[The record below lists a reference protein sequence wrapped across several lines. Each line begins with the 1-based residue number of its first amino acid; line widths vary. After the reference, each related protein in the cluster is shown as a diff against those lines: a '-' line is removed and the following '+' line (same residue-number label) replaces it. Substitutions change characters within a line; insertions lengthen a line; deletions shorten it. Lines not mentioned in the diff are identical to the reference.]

1 MRLLIDFSSTTD
13 TNKKDAAT
21 VKPISPNWKYALATL
36 ILSMVIA
43 LPQVSEWLES
53 QRPVR
58 LLQQFTKAQKAT
70 KSRDTVFPTA
80 KGSPITSGYG
90 WRIHPITRNRRF
102 HSGIDFGA
110 PTGTPIYAYQ
120 AGKVEFVGWKGGYG
134 VRLVAD

>member
-1 MRLLIDFSSTTD
+1 M
-13 TNKKDAAT
+13 A
-21 VKPISPNWKYALATL
+21 
-36 ILSMVIA
+36 IA
-43 LPQVSEWLES
+43 LPQVSEWVES

-70 KSRDTVFPTA
+70 KSKETVFPTI
-80 KGSPITSGYG
+80 KDSPVTSGFG
-90 WRIHPITRNRRF
+90 WRIHPITGNRRF

-120 AGKVEFVGWKGGYG
+120 AGKVEFVGWNGGYG